1 MLLFEEVADFFEES
15 GLVFFDGSGG
25 FFFFVFV
32 FLGEAFGAFTHFVES
47 ADHEENHKADDE
59 EVNDGLEEVAVIN
72 SGGLNTFNVGGNG
85 KLEGAKVE
93 AADNHGNDWHN
104 DVVDKGVDDGGEG
117 TTDDDTDSEVHDR
130 TAVDEFFELFKHF
143 GLLFL

>member
-1 MLLFEEVADFFEES
+1 MLLFEKVADFLEES
-15 GLVFFDGSGG
+15 SLVFLDFDGG
-25 FFFFVFV
+25 FFFFVFG
-32 FLGEAFGAFTHFVES
+32 FFGEALSTFTHFVEG
-47 ADHEENHKADDE
+47 ANHEENHKADDE

-72 SGGLNTFNVGGNG
+72 SGGLNAFDVGGDG
-85 KLEGAKVE
+85 ELEGAKVE
-93 AADNHGNDWHN
+93 AADNHGNDRHN
-104 DVVDKGVDDGGEG
+104 DVVDKRVDDSSEG